1 MTAYRIRSQSV
12 RVLLRRGPVSV
23 EVVAVL
29 AIEGVLDY
37 GSRGGVNRNS
47 IQHSALSSQHSAV
60 SSQHLAVSPWH
71 LAFGQ
76 PWPLEI
82 QSPTSLRLIWGG
94 ISPLAGDQ
102 GLNAK
107 C

>member
-1 MTAYRIRSQSV
+1 
-12 RVLLRRGPVSV
+12 
-23 EVVAVL
+23 
-29 AIEGVLDY
+29 LDY

-47 IQHSALSSQHSAV
+47 IQHSAFSSQQSALSSQQSAA
-60 SSQHLAVSPWH
+60 STWH

-76 PWPLEI
+76 PWPLQI
-82 QSPTSLRLIWGG
+82 QSTTALRLIWGG
-94 ISPLAGDQ
+94 ISPLAEDQ

>member
-1 MTAYRIRSQSV
+1 
-12 RVLLRRGPVSV
+12 
-23 EVVAVL
+23 VL

-47 IQHSALSSQHSAV
+47 IQQSALSSQQSAF
-60 SSQHLAVSPWH
+60 STWH

-76 PWPLEI
+76 PWPLQI
-82 QSPTSLRLIWGG
+82 QSTTALRLIWGG
-94 ISPLAGDQ
+94 ISPLAEDQ

>member
-1 MTAYRIRSQSV
+1 MTPYRIRSQSV
-12 RVLLRRGPVSV
+12 RVLLRRGPISV

-47 IQHSALSSQHSAV
+47 IQQSALSSQQSAV
-60 SSQHLAVSPWH
+60 SIQHLALSI
-71 LAFGQ
+71 
-76 PWPLEI
+76 WPTMAAADPIDNGAQADLGRDFA
-82 QSPTSLRLIWGG
+82 TCGRLG
-94 ISPLAGDQ
+94 
-102 GLNAK
+102 AK